1 MSKLMSLFFAVL
13 SVLLMC
19 ATAISISYSGWLTVL
34 FFLLTIC
41 CIGAGFI
48 VKARMR
54 RRNGENGETK
64 KEV

>member
-1 MSKLMSLFFAVL
+1 MSKPMSLFFAVL

-41 CIGAGFI
+41 SIGAGFI

-54 RRNGENGETK
+54 RRNGNGNDQ
-64 KEV
+64 V